1 MDIYDLLGKI
11 DHTEDEDKVSYSAG
25 VILAMSLRDMG
36 FEEVKYEDFIDGMKT
51 IFDKTTPKISP
62 KKAIDIFNNY
72 VLLLRGE
79 MLQKNAEEGQKFLE
93 KNRENPKITELEN
106 GLQYEILVEG
116 NGAVPNIT
124 DEVEVEYEGYLL
136 YKQVFDSTKDV
147 GAQVFR
153 VSEMIEGWKE
163 VLTKMQEGS
172 RWKVYIPP
180 HLAYGENGA
189 PPIIQPNATLVFIIG
204 LNKIIKD

>member
-1 MDIYDLLGKI
+1 M
-11 DHTEDEDKVSYSAG
+11 
-25 VILAMSLRDMG
+25 
-36 FEEVKYEDFIDGMKT
+36 
-51 IFDKTTPKISP
+51 
-62 KKAIDIFNNY
+62 
-72 VLLLRGE
+72 LLLRGE
-79 MLQKNAEEGQKFLE
+79 MLQKNADEGQAFLE
-93 KNRENPKITELEN
+93 KNKENPKIAELES

-116 NGAVPNIT
+116 NGEVPKIT

-136 YKQVFDSTKDV
+136 DKQVFDSTKDI

-153 VSEMIEGWKE
+153 ISEMIDGWKE

-189 PPIIQPNATLVFIIG
+189 PPMIQPNATLVFVIE
-204 LNKIIKD
+204 LNKIM

>member
-79 MLQKNAEEGQKFLE
+79 MLQKNAEEGQEFLK

-116 NGAVPNIT
+116 NGAVPNLT

-136 YKQVFDSTKDV
+136 DKQVFDSTKDV

-153 VSEMIEGWKE
+153 ISEMIEGWKE

-189 PPIIQPNATLVFIIG
+189 PPMIQPNATLVFIIG

>member
-11 DHTEDEDKVSYSAG
+11 DHTEDQDKVSYSAG
-25 VILAMSLRDMG
+25 VVLAMSLKDMG
-36 FEEVKYEDFIDGMKT
+36 FDDIKYDDFTEVMKT
-51 IFDKTTPKISP
+51 VFNNEMGKISP
-62 KKAIDIFNNY
+62 KKSIDIFNNY
-72 VLLLRGE
+72 ILLLRGE
-79 MLQKNAEEGQKFLE
+79 MLQKNADEGQAFLE
-93 KNRENPKITELEN
+93 KNKENPKITELES

-116 NGAVPNIT
+116 NGAVPKIT

-136 YKQVFDSTKDV
+136 DKQVFDSTRDV

-153 VSEMIEGWKE
+153 ISEMIEGWKE

-189 PPIIQPNATLVFIIG
+189 PPMIQPNATLVFVIE
-204 LNKIIKD
+204 LNKIVK

>member
-25 VILAMSLRDMG
+25 VVMAMSLKDMG
-36 FEEVKYEDFIDGMKT
+36 FEDIKYDDFTEGMKT
-51 IFDKTTPKISP
+51 VFNNEMRKISQ
-62 KKAIDIFNNY
+62 KKSIDIFNNY
-72 VLLLRGE
+72 ILLLRGE
-79 MLQKNAEEGQKFLE
+79 MLQKNADEGQAFLE
-93 KNRENPKITELEN
+93 KNKENPKITELES

-116 NGAVPNIT
+116 NGEIPKIT
-124 DEVEVEYEGYLL
+124 DKVEVEYEGYLL
-136 YKQVFDSTKDV
+136 DKQVFDSTKDI

-153 VSEMIEGWKE
+153 ISEMIEGWKE

-189 PPIIQPNATLVFIIG
+189 PPMIQPNATLVFVIE
-204 LNKIIKD
+204 LTKIM

>member
-11 DHTEDEDKVSYSAG
+11 DHTEDQDKVSYSAG
-25 VILAMSLRDMG
+25 VVLAMSLKDMG
-36 FEEVKYEDFIDGMKT
+36 FEDIKYDDFTEGMKT
-51 IFDKTTPKISP
+51 VFNNEMGKISP
-62 KKAIDIFNNY
+62 KKSIDIFNNY
-72 VLLLRGE
+72 ILLLRGE
-79 MLQKNAEEGQKFLE
+79 MLQKNADEGQAFLE

-136 YKQVFDSTKDV
+136 DSQVFDSTKDI
-147 GAQVFR
+147 GAQVFKI
-153 VSEMIEGWKE
+153 SEMIEGWRE

-189 PPIIQPNATLVFIIG
+189 PPMIQPNSTLVFIIE
-204 LNKIIKD
+204 LNKII

>member
-25 VILAMSLRDMG
+25 VVLAMSLKDMG
-36 FEEVKYEDFIDGMKT
+36 FEDIKYDDFTEGMKT
-51 IFDKTTPKISP
+51 VFNNEMGKISP
-62 KKAIDIFNNY
+62 KKSIDIFNNY

-79 MLQKNAEEGQKFLE
+79 MLHKNAEEGEKFLE
-93 KNRENPKITELEN
+93 KNKENPKITELES

-116 NGAVPNIT
+116 NGEIPKIT

-136 YKQVFDSTKDV
+136 DKQVFDSTKDI

-153 VSEMIEGWKE
+153 ISEMIEGWKE

-189 PPIIQPNATLVFIIG
+189 PPMIQPNATLVFVIE
-204 LNKIIKD
+204 LNKIM

>member
-25 VILAMSLRDMG
+25 VVLAMSLKDMG
-36 FEEVKYEDFIDGMKT
+36 FEDIKYDDFTEGMKT
-51 IFDKTTPKISP
+51 VFNNEMGKISP
-62 KKAIDIFNNY
+62 KKSIDIFNNY

-79 MLQKNAEEGQKFLE
+79 MLQKNADEGQAFLE
-93 KNRENPKITELEN
+93 KNKENPKITELES

-116 NGAVPNIT
+116 NGAVPKIT

-136 YKQVFDSTKDV
+136 DKQVFDSTKDI

-153 VSEMIEGWKE
+153 ISEMIEGWKE
-163 VLTKMQEGS
+163 VLTKM
-172 RWKVYIPP
+172 
-180 HLAYGENGA
+180 
-189 PPIIQPNATLVFIIG
+189 
-204 LNKIIKD
+204 

>member
-1 MDIYDLLGKI
+1 MDIFDLLGKI
-11 DHTEDEDKVSYSAG
+11 DHTEDQDKVSYSAG
-25 VILAMSLRDMG
+25 VVLAMSLKDMG
-36 FEEVKYEDFIDGMKT
+36 FEDLKYEDFTDGMKT
-51 IFDKTTPKISP
+51 VFNNDMGKISP

-79 MLQKNAEEGQKFLE
+79 MLYKNAEEGQMFLE
-93 KNRENPKITELEN
+93 KNRENHKIIELES

-116 NGAVPNIT
+116 NGNVPKIT
-124 DEVEVEYEGYLL
+124 DQVEVEYEGYLL
-136 YKQVFDSTKDV
+136 DKQVFDSTKDI
-147 GAQVFR
+147 GAQVFM

-189 PPIIQPNATLVFIIG
+189 PPMIQPNATLVFIIE
-204 LNKIIKD
+204 LNKIV

>member
-25 VILAMSLRDMG
+25 VVLAMSLKDMG
-36 FEEVKYEDFIDGMKT
+36 FEDIKYDDFTEGLKT
-51 IFDKTTPKISP
+51 VFNNEMGKISP
-62 KKAIDIFNNY
+62 KKSIDIFNNY

-79 MLQKNAEEGQKFLE
+79 MLHKNAEEGEKFLE
-93 KNRENPKITELEN
+93 KNKENPKITELES

-116 NGAVPNIT
+116 NGEIPKIT

-136 YKQVFDSTKDV
+136 DKQVFDSTKDI

-153 VSEMIEGWKE
+153 ISEMIEGWKE

-189 PPIIQPNATLVFIIG
+189 PPMIQPNATLVFVIE
-204 LNKIIKD
+204 LNKIM

>member
-79 MLQKNAEEGQKFLE
+79 MLQKNAEEGQEFLK

-136 YKQVFDSTKDV
+136 DKQVFDSTKDV

-189 PPIIQPNATLVFIIG
+189 PPMIQPNATLVFIIG

>member
-11 DHTEDEDKVSYSAG
+11 DHTEDQDKVSYSAG
-25 VILAMSLRDMG
+25 VVLAMSLKDMG
-36 FEEVKYEDFIDGMKT
+36 FEDLKYDDFTEGMKT
-51 IFDKTTPKISP
+51 IFEKTTPKISP
-62 KKAIDIFNNY
+62 KKSIDIFNNY
-72 VLLLRGE
+72 VMLLRQDLS
-79 MLQKNAEEGQKFLE
+79 MKNEEEGKALLE
-93 KNRENPKITELEN
+93 KNRENPEITELES

-116 NGAVPNIT
+116 NGAIPKIT

-136 YKQVFDSTKDV
+136 DSQVFDSTKDV

-153 VSEMIEGWKE
+153 ISEMIEGWKE

-172 RWKVYIPP
+172 RWKVYIPS

-189 PPIIQPNATLVFIIG
+189 PPMIQPNATLVFVIK
-204 LNKIIKD
+204 LNKIIKN

>member
-25 VILAMSLRDMG
+25 VVLAMSLRDMG

-79 MLQKNAEEGQKFLE
+79 MLQKNADEGQAFLE
-93 KNRENPKITELEN
+93 KNKENPKITELES

-116 NGAVPNIT
+116 NGAVPKIT

-136 YKQVFDSTKDV
+136 DSQVFDSTKDV
-147 GAQVFR
+147 GAQVFKI
-153 VSEMIEGWKE
+153 SEMIEGWKE
-163 VLTKMQEGS
+163 VLTKMREGS
-172 RWKVYIPP
+172 RWKVYIPS

-189 PPIIQPNATLVFIIG
+189 PPMIQPNATLVFIIE
-204 LNKIIKD
+204 LNKIVR